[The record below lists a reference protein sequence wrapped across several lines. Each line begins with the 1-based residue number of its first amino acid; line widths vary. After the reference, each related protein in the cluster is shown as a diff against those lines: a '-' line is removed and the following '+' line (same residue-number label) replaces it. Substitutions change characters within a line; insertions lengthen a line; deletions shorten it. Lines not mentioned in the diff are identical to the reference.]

1 MYGHVTETS
10 SATNYNITITNAKF
24 NRRRTVTVERSSSY
38 MENVYLSNSLLVTLH
53 GSWALVSI
61 YWIYMSIVT
70 GSKTNPTAEQ

>member
-53 GSWALVSI
+53 GS
-61 YWIYMSIVT
+61 
-70 GSKTNPTAEQ
+70 